1 MYHTLHPEASLHVG
15 GAGDP
20 EPLREGSNWSGQW
33 GSSQWQKEW
42 TGEDVS
48 LSQKISG
55 DELRE
60 VVGLLARLALKHEDT
75 EAAVRS
81 DTSFMLC
88 VNTRG
93 ITITRTLYDMAQDWR
108 KLKEEGRLNQSL
120 RVTLIIG
127 LLAAMK
133 EKMKTALHEE
143 IRPTLEKHKWITQSN
158 PPAWAY
164 MTWNATKEEQEVDA
178 QKPPLPH
185 DQGSAPFNAS
195 SS

>member
-81 DTSFMLC
+81 DTSFMLYM
-88 VNTRG
+88 NTRG

-143 IRPTLEKHKWITQSN
+143 IAGRWKNTS
-158 PPAWAY
+158 
-164 MTWNATKEEQEVDA
+164 
-178 QKPPLPH
+178 
-185 DQGSAPFNAS
+185 G
-195 SS
+195 